1 MKQILIAYGL
11 VSLIAIAA
19 LSVLSYGHGAGYV
32 YVFWHDWQLQ
42 TNLWIVFIALALL
55 SFSLHLVWL
64 GLKRYLSREKR
75 KAETVFDFK
84 SLHPYEQLAVIWLLD
99 AGRDQ
104 QAFIQNA
111 FAQSGLLKSIIDARL
126 YLMQEQFPEAL

>member
-11 VSLIAIAA
+11 VSLIAIAV

-75 KAETVFDFK
+75 KAETIFDFK
-84 SLHPYEQLAVIWLLD
+84 SLHPYEQLAVI
-99 AGRDQ
+99 
-104 QAFIQNA
+104 
-111 FAQSGLLKSIIDARL
+111 
-126 YLMQEQFPEAL
+126 

>member
-11 VSLIAIAA
+11 VSLIAIAV

-84 SLHPYEQLAVIWLLD
+84 DRTKGILLLI
-99 AGRDQ
+99 A
-104 QAFIQNA
+104 III
-111 FAQSGLLKSIIDARL
+111 LLQKVVQMLSD
-126 YLMQEQFPEAL
+126 

>member
-55 SFSLHLVWL
+55 SF
-64 GLKRYLSREKR
+64 
-75 KAETVFDFK
+75 
-84 SLHPYEQLAVIWLLD
+84 
-99 AGRDQ
+99 
-104 QAFIQNA
+104 
-111 FAQSGLLKSIIDARL
+111 
-126 YLMQEQFPEAL
+126 

>member
-1 MKQILIAYGL
+1 MG
-11 VSLIAIAA
+11 
-19 LSVLSYGHGAGYV
+19 
-32 YVFWHDWQLQ
+32 F
-42 TNLWIVFIALALL
+42 N
-55 SFSLHLVWL
+55 LHLVWL

-104 QAFIQNA
+104 QTFIQNA
-111 FAQSGLLKSIIDARL
+111 FARSRACSKSIIDARL
-126 YLMQEQFPEAL
+126 YLMQEQFLKP